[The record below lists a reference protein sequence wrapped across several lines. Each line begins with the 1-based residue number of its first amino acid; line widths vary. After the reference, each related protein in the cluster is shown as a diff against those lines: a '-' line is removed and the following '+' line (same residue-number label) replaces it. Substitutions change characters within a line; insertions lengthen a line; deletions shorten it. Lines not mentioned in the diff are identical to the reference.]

1 MHVSSIALTKKEI
14 RIGRLDYSNSWARIQ
29 QSLVAKKKK
38 KENPKGHDHNY
49 VGKEQLQVQGHN
61 SNIFKVWVLI
71 NFFMLSREKCR
82 TVGDRFLCL
91 KFGRSYKTHFEY
103 TIM

>member
-1 MHVSSIALTKKEI
+1 MGK
-14 RIGRLDYSNSWARIQ
+14 NST
-29 QSLVAKKKK
+29 VFGCKKKKK

-71 NFFMLSREKCR
+71 NFFMLSRESVELWV
-82 TVGDRFLCL
+82 TDFFV
-91 KFGRSYKTHFEY
+91 
-103 TIM
+103 